1 MKLDK
6 NEIVFASMSP
16 KEALEFTGG
25 YDKEKIKFLR
35 DVKAKAQKIDE
46 QKQMIKVAR
55 QPNYNGKLFQKL
67 VKEDEKKYQD
77 SLKIKPKILENNINK
92 KVSKPNDMLKY
103 IEHSVYAYGDGPK
116 PKNFDEKYLDKLL
129 NNKLAMSETPEEE
142 AEMLLGGEA
151 LEFMKWLKDHPD
163 STYNDWLKDKTA
175 FSKDAF
181 KLAAASD
188 KQQEEAEKLI
198 EIEKKKMQLDPLYI
212 PEIIDPEEVKKEESM
227 QDFMNRRVAELKE
240 KEVKNSGI
248 TKII

>member
-35 DVKAKAQKIDE
+35 DVKAKAQKIDA

-67 VKEDEKKYQD
+67 VKEDEKK
-77 SLKIKPKILENNINK
+77 
-92 KVSKPNDMLKY
+92 KVSKPDDMLKY

-198 EIEKKKMQLDPLYI
+198 EIEKKKMILDPLYI

-240 KEVKNSGI
+240 KEVKESGI